1 VGGWSVAPI
10 LTVQNG
16 TPYTVVNGV
25 DRDLDG
31 STLGDRPNIG
41 NPRAPVTTRAI
52 VVANSVCGTGLQNPA
67 LVVPSVSNGCVTAND
82 VHFVQVTSYQ
92 PTSPLIVSRN
102 ANYTG
107 RYLSLD
113 SNILKKFAITE
124 RVAFELRGEFF
135 NITNTQSF
143 DTPPSSGSGNRNVT
157 TSTGTNFLNFSILNG
172 GSTPTGQF
180 ANGSRTMRVG
190 GKIIF

>member
-1 VGGWSVAPI
+1 VI
-10 LTVQNG
+10 NG
-16 TPYTVVNGV
+16 F

-41 NPRAPVTTRAI
+41 NPKAPVNTRAL
-52 VVANSVCGTGLQNPA
+52 VVASNVCGTGLQNPN
-67 LVVPSVSNGCVTAND
+67 LVTATNNGCVTAND
-82 VHFVQVTSYQ
+82 VHFVQVATYQ

-102 ANYTG
+102 ANYTT
-107 RYLSLD
+107 RYLTLD
-113 SNILKKFAITE
+113 TNILKKFAITE

-135 NITNTQSF
+135 NITNNQNF
-143 DTPPSSGSGNRNVT
+143 DTPPAAANRNVT
-157 TSTGTNFLNFSILNG
+157 SPTGTNFVNFSILNG
-172 GSTPTGQF
+172 GTTGTGQN